1 MPKFSILIIEDEK
14 NIQTFMRKILI
25 RHDYRVLCADA
36 GTEGLSLIR
45 SHVLILSFLISD
57 FPI

>member
-25 RHDYRVLCADA
+25 
-36 GTEGLSLIR
+36 
-45 SHVLILSFLISD
+45 LSFLISD